1 MRLGH
6 VPFERKL
13 VEQVLLGDAAF
24 PIIGFTPSLNDQSES
39 ATPIPR
45 NTYFFNGIAPT
56 QSSRFTPENA

>member
-1 MRLGH
+1 M
-6 VPFERKL
+6 PFERKL

-24 PIIGFTPSLNDQSES
+24 SIIGFTPSPNDQSES

-45 NTYFFNGIAPT
+45 NTYFFNGIAAM